1 MINTKQISKVFCL
14 WVSIIYIVCFL
25 GVAIYPPI
33 RQLFMRFAL
42 HMEIA
47 ATSDYISF
55 GYLISGLIIWNIITL
70 LAVWLFAA
78 ISNGLLKK

>member
-1 MINTKQISKVFCL
+1 MINTKQITKAFCL
-14 WVSIIYIVCFL
+14 WVSVIFIVCFL

-42 HMEIA
+42 HTEIA
-47 ATSDYISF
+47 ATSDYISL
-55 GYLISGLIIWNIITL
+55 GYLISGLIIWNIVTF

-78 ISNGLLKK
+78 IYNTIKK